1 MFAALFE
8 GIADL
13 CTRTFIL
20 LRVVALNAVL
30 LDIGGLV
37 VIGVLYVLL
46 PLIAVF
52 VLGRLLYIL
61 IVKASSIA
69 GVGISA
75 AQSDE
80 DLDDVFGIAGYEYD
94 PKQDVFYSTLDSW
107 QKKFGYCRLYD
118 EALAPLSMIIDCE
131 PITFEC
137 YGKKWMIEFWKGQYT
152 LNTGGEIGLYQEV
165 ADLGLTKFDGSFYIS
180 VKDEDMM
187 YMAFSLKKNGKELFY
202 REDKH
207 WWLTGFKMGEFSQP
221 SELTMDIAIQF
232 NDLNMCY
239 SFINGLLNVG
249 YTEDEIVKLGN
260 KVYFTFGKPRTEQPF
275 TRTRFTDWIIQK
287 KNKLMCTKYRE
298 ATANYAS
305 IDEKLTALK
314 NNKPSLYNKAVN
326 VGKGKKVYKAYDRI
340 KRSIN

>member
-1 MFAALFE
+1 MLGVFSE
-8 GIADL
+8 GIASL
-13 CTRTFIL
+13 CTGSFISL
-20 LRVVALNAVL
+20 GSVTLNAVL
-30 LDIGGLV
+30 LDIGNLI

-61 IVKASSIA
+61 IVKTSSVA
-69 GVGISA
+69 GVGISL
-75 AQSDE
+75 AQSNE
-80 DLDDVFGIAGYEYD
+80 EMDDVFGIAGYDYD
-94 PKQDVFYSTLDSW
+94 PKQDIFYSTLDPW

-137 YGKKWMIEFWKGQYT
+137 YGKKWMIELWKGQYA
-152 LNTGGEIGLYQEV
+152 LNTGCEIGFYQEV
-165 ADLGLTKFDGSFYIS
+165 VGLGIAGFDGSFYKS
-180 VKDEDMM
+180 VKDDDMM
-187 YMAFSLKKNGKELFY
+187 YMACSLKKKGKELFY

-232 NDLNMCY
+232 NDLNICY
-239 SFINGLLNVG
+239 SFINALFNVG
-249 YTEDEIVKLGN
+249 YTEDEIVKIGN
-260 KVYFTFGKPRTEQPF
+260 RVYFTFGKPRTKQPF

-287 KNKLMCTKYRE
+287 KNEIMCAQYRE
-298 ATANYAS
+298 ATAGYKS
-305 IDEKLTALK
+305 IEEKLSALK
-314 NNKPSLYNKAVN
+314 SNKPGLFKKAVN
-326 VGKGKKVYKAYDRI
+326 VGKGQKVYKAYDRI